1 MSSESLH
8 NIKSI
13 YENQSYFH
21 MLSMKSENEIKE
33 KQIAS
38 KRGRYLG
45 IYLAKKSTQFVQWK
59 LENIVKRN

>member
-13 YENQSYFH
+13 YENQLYFH
-21 MLSMKSENEIKE
+21 MLAMKSENEIKE

-45 IYLAKKSTQFVQWK
+45 IYLAKKSTQFVQ
-59 LENIVKRN
+59 